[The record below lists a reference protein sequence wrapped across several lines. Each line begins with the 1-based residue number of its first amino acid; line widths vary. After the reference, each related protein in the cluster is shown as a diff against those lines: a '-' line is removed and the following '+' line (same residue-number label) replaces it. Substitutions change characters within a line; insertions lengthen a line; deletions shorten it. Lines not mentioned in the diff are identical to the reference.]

1 MISLNLIRKYEEQY
15 YYEIYYNGHLMDQPT
30 LFVSHIGHDI
40 NINYIED
47 AMQDWMTIELKDEL
61 FNLIRTFIVP
71 EYEGYRV
78 CQRNLGGQLYTKWL
92 KRQ

>member
-15 YYEIYYNGHLMDQPT
+15 YYEVYHNGHLMDDPMIV
-30 LFVSHIGHDI
+30 VSHLGRDI
-40 NINYIED
+40 TIKCIED

-61 FNLIRTFIVP
+61 FNLIRTYIVP
-71 EYEGYRV
+71 EYEGYRI